1 MESLPHSSSLPA
13 ARTSTR
19 SGREGAAMD
28 SKIEAPFTTETI
40 QKAGGRQQAR
50 QPRLIVSYRVRTSAP
65 QMLEDNYLYIK
76 AIVDQQNLGRV
87 EEMAK
92 YQSILQDNL
101 MKLASLADSQPG
113 ANAGPAPA
121 APPAGLPGPIPAG
134 LPGPIPAHV
143 PGPISTGMP
152 GTIPAIGTGV
162 GMAPT
167 PLVQQQQQAAPLAV
181 HGQGPHGMLR

>member
-1 MESLPHSSSLPA
+1 MESLPHSLSLPA

-28 SKIEAPFTTETI
+28 SKNEAPFTTETI
-40 QKAGGRQQAR
+40 QK
-50 QPRLIVSYRVRTSAP
+50 
-65 QMLEDNYLYIK
+65 MLEDNYLYIK

-167 PLVQQQQQAAPLAV
+167 PLVQQQQQAAPLPV